1 MPLLNKPYIQT
12 SNPYESVERKTPSM
26 KSIFYGEVISIDDE
40 TDGGRI
46 KVNIIALDGVNAAKE
61 DLPDC
66 YPLLP
71 KFFHIYPQ
79 VGEIVRIFIQDMK
92 YPKKGRFW
100 LGSIISQP
108 QKIGLDSIYTALST
122 TNVGVSKPEKA
133 PSTYPDAIGVYP
145 TKEEVA
151 VVGRVNTDIILRDSQ
166 LEFRAGKHEFD
177 NTLKL
182 NVKNPA
188 SITLSFEGKPENEK
202 EYYSST
208 VTLSDKIGL
217 FSHDGNPK
225 FKAAR
230 IDSEDR
236 VKMFE
241 EGHPLGRGDLIV
253 EIFEIFRRAMI
264 AHIHPYAGLPVDKNS
279 IIKDLEK
286 LDFEA
291 ILQKNIVIN

>member
-1 MPLLNKPYIQT
+1 MAYTKPYIQT

-26 KSIFYGEVISIDDE
+26 KNIFYGEVISIDDP

-46 KVNIIALDGVNAAKE
+46 KVNIVALDGSNAAVA

-71 KFFHIYPQ
+71 KFFHVYPQ

-92 YPKKGRFW
+92 YPKRSRFW

-122 TNVGVSKPEKA
+122 TNVGVRDPEKA

-145 TKEEVA
+145 TKEEIA
-151 VVGRVNTDIILRDSQ
+151 VVGRVNTDIVLRDNQ
-166 LEFRAGKHEFD
+166 VEFRAGKHEFD

-188 SITLSFEGKPENEK
+188 TITLSFDSKPDSNK
-202 EYYSST
+202 EFYSSAI
-208 VTLSDKIGL
+208 VLGDKIGL
-217 FSHDGNPK
+217 FSHEGDPK

-230 IDSEDR
+230 IESEDR

-241 EGHPLGRGDLIV
+241 QGHPLGRADLIV

-291 ILQKNIVIN
+291 ILQKNVVIN